1 MGTVEMVFFSQ
12 CPLCS
17 RRGIYDLHSAC
28 FIYLL
33 ILCFLIH
40 FPDDLLV
47 FF

>member
-17 RRGIYDLHSAC
+17 RRVIL
-28 FIYLL
+28 FVYLL
-33 ILCFLIH
+33 MLCFFIH